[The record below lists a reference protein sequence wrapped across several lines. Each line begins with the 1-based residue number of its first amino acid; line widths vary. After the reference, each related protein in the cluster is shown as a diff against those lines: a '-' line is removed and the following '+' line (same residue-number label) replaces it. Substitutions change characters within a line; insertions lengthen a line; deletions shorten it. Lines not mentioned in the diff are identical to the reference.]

1 MKIKISILILMLTI
15 TLQHVLAQ
23 PVSKNAEMLDKTLS
37 SVVTVAVYDRTTTKK
52 SLGFRGDADIAYQ
65 KVLDLSD
72 SKGSGSGF
80 VIQYAGKYYVVTNAH
95 VVEQASDKAGALYVY
110 SINQTKYEA
119 KILGGDSFYDI
130 AVLEFIDKPGSEISS
145 VKFRKSEARVGEQV
159 YAIGNPLGDYPYTV
173 TDGIVSAKNR
183 VRGGLTGKFGFIQT
197 TATIIWGN
205 SGGPLVDVN
214 GDVLGVNSQIAFAK
228 QGNQQIWQSQIN
240 FALEGTLSEKLVMDI
255 LTNNGL
261 VKRAFVGV
269 EISRMKMDESQ
280 KRNKGNFGFS
290 APEINEDPVLSG
302 VLPESPAYSQ
312 LSRYVGYTVKS
323 INNTSI
329 RNTEEALGILEKVTP
344 GQSIQF
350 GLEMNGNK
358 VNVTAATRTLNES
371 TLSLIGQY
379 VARKWGANITQQN
392 NTVFL
397 NIFDRN
403 IYGSYQKNATE
414 QIIYLDQNA
423 SKAPA
428 EMLLNQEW
436 RIIGAGIYEQN
447 VQIIWKTT
455 DLSDLGAALKLAGT
469 VGAIDLVLFRK
480 MGDPNDSRSYI
491 RKRFVLSGEDSI
503 LKETVWY

>member
-1 MKIKISILILMLTI
+1 MKSKLYLFIILFAFS
-15 TLQHVLAQ
+15 LQYSFAQ

-52 SLGFRGDADIAYQ
+52 ALGFRGDADVAYQ
-65 KVLDLSD
+65 KVLDLSN

-80 VIQYAGKYYVVTNAH
+80 IIQYAGKYYVVTNAH

-119 KILGGDSFYDI
+119 KIVGGDSFYDI
-130 AVLEFIDKPGSEISS
+130 AVLEFIDNPGSEISA
-145 VKFRKSEARVGEQV
+145 VKFRKTEARVGEQV

-240 FALEGTLSEKLVMDI
+240 FALEGTLSEKLVTDI

-261 VKRAFVGV
+261 IKRAFLGI
-269 EISRMKMDESQ
+269 EISRMKMDENQ
-280 KRNKGNFGFS
+280 KRYKENFGFNS
-290 APEINEDPVLSG
+290 PEVNEDPVLSG
-302 VLPESPAYSQ
+302 VLPESPSYSQ
-312 LSRYVGYTVKS
+312 LSQYIGYTVKS
-323 INNTSI
+323 INNIAI

-344 GQSIQF
+344 GKSVNF

-358 VNVTAATRTLNES
+358 VNVTASSRTLNGS
-371 TLSLIGQY
+371 TLSLIGKY
-379 VARKWGANITQQN
+379 VAQKWGANITQQN

-403 IYGSYQKNATE
+403 IYGSFQKNASE

-436 RIIGAGIYEQN
+436 RIIGAGIYEKN
-447 VQIIWKTT
+447 AQIVWKTT

-480 MGDPNDSRSYI
+480 MGDPNDSRNYI